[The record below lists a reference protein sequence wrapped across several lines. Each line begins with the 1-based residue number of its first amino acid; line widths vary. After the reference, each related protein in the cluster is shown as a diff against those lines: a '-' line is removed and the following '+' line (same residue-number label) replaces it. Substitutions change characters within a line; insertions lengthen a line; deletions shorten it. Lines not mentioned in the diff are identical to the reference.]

1 MALRI
6 PPGRA
11 GRTWL
16 VARLAVGR
24 RGTELLDRKREALLR
39 ERGRIRSQV
48 AVARADWDD
57 VATRALQWNERAALL
72 DGTGRMQMLAAH
84 VQGHA
89 SVELTWS
96 NLMGAALPAAREV
109 TIPPEPPLAALG
121 GSSAAVLAGS
131 ACAQALRA
139 AVALAVAQ
147 RAEEELAVELARTAR
162 RLRALRERWIP
173 QHEPALA
180 QLDLA
185 LDEVQREQAVRVRWL
200 TQRGDR

>member
-1 MALRI
+1 
-6 PPGRA
+6 
-11 GRTWL
+11 
-16 VARLAVGR
+16 
-24 RGTELLDRKREALLR
+24 
-39 ERGRIRSQV
+39 
-48 AVARADWDD
+48 
-57 VATRALQWNERAALL
+57 
-72 DGTGRMQMLAAH
+72 MLAAH

-96 NLMGAALPAAREV
+96 NLMGASLPAAREV

-121 GSSAAVLAGS
+121 RSSAAVLAGS
-131 ACAQALRA
+131 ACVQALRA

-147 RAEEELAVELARTAR
+147 RAEEELAVELARTGR

-173 QHEPALA
+173 QHEQALV

-200 TQRGDR
+200 TQGRARRPGTP